1 MIDFFLWWYLYIRII
16 HKKINQ
22 NGITKRRYAAR
33 LTIFA
38 QAPFLPACNGI
49 AYRIAFFMF
58 TFQLKNKRKVAKHLK
73 TFYFTWCTLIFT
85 LLGCFLFHRINCD
98 EMSEKQSTRLKLQSG
113 GISIFRERE
122 GGVLNMPHFNGFS
135 ELSKLRENPCQNRN
149 CLQKSLT
156 KRGRFGTAD

>member
-1 MIDFFLWWYLYIRII
+1 MNKLFVWMNFTQYWYIHTLGNINVFSFGISEIGKYRTYFMSSDFFLWWYLYIRII

-73 TFYFTWCTLIFT
+73 TFYFTWCTYSSHCSAAFYFIW
-85 LLGCFLFHRINCD
+85 
-98 EMSEKQSTRLKLQSG
+98 
-113 GISIFRERE
+113 
-122 GGVLNMPHFNGFS
+122 
-135 ELSKLRENPCQNRN
+135 
-149 CLQKSLT
+149 
-156 KRGRFGTAD
+156 